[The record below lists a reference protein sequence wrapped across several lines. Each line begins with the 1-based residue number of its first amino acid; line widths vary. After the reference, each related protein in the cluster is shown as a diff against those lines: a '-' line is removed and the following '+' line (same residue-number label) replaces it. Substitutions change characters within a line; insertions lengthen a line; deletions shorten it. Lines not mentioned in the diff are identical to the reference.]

1 MTIHPSSLSTFA
13 TSAGEDPEPTVLTAA
28 GMVETGQD
36 RYEGDLL
43 AAGRLTCGSH
53 HRAVEGRRQ
62 MLPFR
67 FGVHAAVAP
76 TMSAWRDQARMA
88 ESLGYSTLYVFDHLD
103 AQFGP
108 LVATTVAVEATSTLH
123 VGSVVLNNDLRHPVV
138 LAKEIA
144 TLGLAAEGR
153 VEVGLGAGWL
163 RSEYEQAGI
172 EFDEP
177 AVRVDRLAESL
188 AVMKMLWSQGEATFA
203 GRYYPVRGA
212 RCDPRPASPPRIMV
226 GGGSKRVLALAA
238 READTVGINPNL
250 SFGDK
255 SVGDKSVGTRADR
268 ATLDHYDRCLTWV
281 REAAPDRFGSIELQ
295 IVAFHARAVA
305 TRRAAVRTATM
316 LGLPGEDALEL
327 PIVLIGTSDEL
338 CERLLERRERWGF
351 TNIVVPGEAME
362 SFAPVVARL
371 AGT

>member
-1 MTIHPSSLSTFA
+1 
-13 TSAGEDPEPTVLTAA
+13 
-28 GMVETGQD
+28 
-36 RYEGDLL
+36 
-43 AAGRLTCGSH
+43 
-53 HRAVEGRRQ
+53 

-67 FGVHAAVAP
+67 LGVQAAIAP

-88 ESLGYSTLYVFDHLD
+88 EDLGYSTLYVSDHLD

-108 LVATTVAVEATSTLH
+108 LVAMTVAAEATSTLH
-123 VGSVVLNNDLRHPVV
+123 VGFGVLNNDLRNPVV

-163 RSEYEQAGI
+163 RSDYEEAGI
-172 EFDEP
+172 EFDAP

-188 AVMKMLWSQGEATFA
+188 AVMKTLWSEGKATSA
-203 GRYYPVRGA
+203 GKHYTVGDA
-212 RCDPRPASPPRIMV
+212 HCDPRPASPPRVIV
-226 GGGSKRVLALAA
+226 GGGSRRILTVAA
-238 READTVGINPNL
+238 KQADTVGVNTSL
-250 SFGDK
+250 ASGEKGGDLA
-255 SVGDKSVGTRADR
+255 SQ
-268 ATLDHYDRCLTWV
+268 ATFDHYDRCLAWI
-281 REAAPDRFGSIELQ
+281 REAAPERFDSIELQ
-295 IVAFHARAVA
+295 IVAFATRVVA
-305 TRRAAVRTATM
+305 SRRAAARTASM

-327 PIVLIGTSDEL
+327 PIVLLGTPDEL

-362 SFAPVVARL
+362 SFAPVVAQL

>member
-1 MTIHPSSLSTFA
+1 
-13 TSAGEDPEPTVLTAA
+13 
-28 GMVETGQD
+28 
-36 RYEGDLL
+36 
-43 AAGRLTCGSH
+43 
-53 HRAVEGRRQ
+53 

-76 TMSAWRDQARMA
+76 TMSAWRDQARTA
-88 ESLGYSTLYVFDHLD
+88 EGLGYSTLYIPDHLD
-103 AQFGP
+103 DQFGP
-108 LVATTVAVEATSTLH
+108 LVATTVAAEATSTLH
-123 VGSVVLNNDLRHPVV
+123 VGPVVLNNDLRHPVV

-163 RSEYEQAGI
+163 RSDYEQAGI

-188 AVMKMLWSQGEATFA
+188 ALMKTLWSEGKATSA
-203 GRYYPVRGA
+203 GTHYPVRDA
-212 RCDPRPASPPRIMV
+212 RCEPRPASPPRVIV
-226 GGGSKRVLALAA
+226 GGGSRRILTVAA
-238 READTVGINPNL
+238 EHADTVGVNTSL
-250 SFGDK
+250 ALGEKGSDLA
-255 SVGDKSVGTRADR
+255 SQ
-268 ATLDHYDRCLTWV
+268 ATFDHYDRCLTWV
-281 REAAPDRFGSIELQ
+281 REGAGDRFDSIELQ
-295 IVAFHARAVA
+295 IVAFA
-305 TRRAAVRTATM
+305 TRVVASSRAAARTATM

-327 PIVLIGTSDEL
+327 PIVLIGTEDEL

-351 TNIVVPGEAME
+351 TNIVVPAEAME

>member
-1 MTIHPSSLSTFA
+1 
-13 TSAGEDPEPTVLTAA
+13 
-28 GMVETGQD
+28 
-36 RYEGDLL
+36 
-43 AAGRLTCGSH
+43 
-53 HRAVEGRRQ
+53 

-88 ESLGYSTLYVFDHLD
+88 EGLGYSTLYIPDHLD
-103 AQFGP
+103 DQFGP
-108 LVATTVAVEATSTLH
+108 LVATTVAAEATSTLH
-123 VGSVVLNNDLRHPVV
+123 VGPVVLNNDLRNPVV

-163 RSEYEQAGI
+163 RSDYAQAGI

-188 AVMKMLWSQGEATFA
+188 GVMKTLWSEGKATSA
-203 GRYYPVRGA
+203 GTHYTVRDA
-212 RCDPRPASPPRIMV
+212 RCDPRPASPPRVIV
-226 GGGSKRVLALAA
+226 GGGSRRILMVAA
-238 READTVGINPNL
+238 EQADTVGVNTSL
-250 SFGDK
+250 ALGEKGGDLA
-255 SVGDKSVGTRADR
+255 SQ
-268 ATLDHYDRCLTWV
+268 ATFDHFDRCLAWV
-281 REAAPDRFGSIELQ
+281 REGAGDRFSSIELQ
-295 IVAFHARAVA
+295 IVAFATRVVA
-305 TRRAAVRTATM
+305 SRRAAARTATM

-327 PIVLIGTSDEL
+327 PIVLIGTEDEL

-351 TNIVVPGEAME
+351 SNIVVPGEAME

>member
-1 MTIHPSSLSTFA
+1 MTF
-13 TSAGEDPEPTVLTAA
+13 
-28 GMVETGQD
+28 
-36 RYEGDLL
+36 
-43 AAGRLTCGSH
+43 GRL
-53 HRAVEGRRQ
+53 RAGFHAQVVEVRRK

-67 FGVHAAVAP
+67 FGVYGAVAP

-88 ESLGYSTLYVFDHLD
+88 EGLGYSTLYVSDHLD

-108 LVATTVAVEATSTLH
+108 LVAMTVAAEATSTLH
-123 VGSVVLNNDLRHPVV
+123 VGSFVLNNDLRHPVV

-163 RSEYEQAGI
+163 RADYEQAGI
-172 EFDEP
+172 EFDEL

-188 AVMKMLWSQGEATFA
+188 AVIKRLWSEGEATFA
-203 GRYYPVRGA
+203 GRHYTVRDA
-212 RCDPRPASPPRIMV
+212 RCDPRPASPPRVMV
-226 GGGSKRVLALAA
+226 GGGSKRLLALAA
-238 READTVGINPNL
+238 READTVGINASL
-250 SFGDK
+250 GIGDK
-255 SVGDKSVGTRADR
+255 SVETTSQ
-268 ATLDHYDRCLTWV
+268 ATLDRYDRCLTWV
-281 REAAPDRFGSIELQ
+281 REAAPDRFDSIELQ
-295 IVAFHARAVA
+295 IVAFA
-305 TRRAAVRTATM
+305 TRIVASLRAAVRTATM

-338 CERLLERRERWGF
+338 CERLLQRRERWGF
-351 TNIVVPGEAME
+351 TNIVVPAEAME